1 MLISMNIHAIP
12 KYTIP
17 ARLACLDLLSRL
29 DDVSEDSSEMRHAVA
44 VISRYLLEPDANIN
58 KLELEKSMTHVM
70 RLYKTSGL
78 E

>member
-1 MLISMNIHAIP
+1 
-12 KYTIP
+12 
-17 ARLACLDLLSRL
+17 
-29 DDVSEDSSEMRHAVA
+29 MRHAVA

-58 KLELEKSMTHVM
+58 ELELEESMTHVM